1 MDDPDFF
8 FIYFKFAPSER
19 VIYDNFQARKNR
31 FLNLSKDVLVLLED
45 VSDIVLSLECSLF
58 RIFSVVKLD

>member
-1 MDDPDFF
+1 MTIFHD
-8 FIYFKFAPSER
+8 
-19 VIYDNFQARKNR
+19 RKSR
-31 FLNLSKDVLVLLED
+31 FLDLSKDVLVLLED